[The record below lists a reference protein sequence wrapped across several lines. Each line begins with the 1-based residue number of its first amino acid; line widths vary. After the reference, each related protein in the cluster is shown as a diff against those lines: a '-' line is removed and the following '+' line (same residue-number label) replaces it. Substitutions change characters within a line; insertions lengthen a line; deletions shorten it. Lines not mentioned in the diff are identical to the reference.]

1 MAVDVTSAGY
11 YDVIPPPSR
20 GRRYVTAVRQF
31 FRRKPLGAL
40 GAIIIVVLV
49 LAAAFA
55 GVISPYDP
63 YEHSQQALQSPSAD
77 HLAGTDQYGRDI
89 FTRILYGARISLIVG
104 IGATLFSIIPASI
117 IGISSAYFGSA
128 FDYTVQRFV
137 DAVQAV
143 PGLILLIT
151 IVVVL
156 GGGVWNVTLALAF
169 PAAIVGSRV
178 VRSAALQVMGQ
189 DYVAAA
195 RASGA
200 SNVRIMVRHVLPNVA
215 APVIII
221 ASVGFGQFILAEA
234 SLSFLGYGVPPPEP
248 SWGGM
253 LASEGRAYMYAAT
266 YMFLAP
272 ALALSIVVFGVNMFG
287 DAIRDVLDPRLRGTG
302 K

>member
-1 MAVDVTSAGY
+1 MAVEAPSPSYHDVL
-11 YDVIPPPSR
+11 PSPAR
-20 GRRYVTAVRQF
+20 GSRYLKATAHF
-31 FRRKPLGAL
+31 LRRKPLGAF
-40 GAIIIVVLV
+40 GAVVLLV
-49 LAAAFA
+49 LVVAAALA
-55 GVISPYDP
+55 GLISPHDP
-63 YEHSQQALQSPSAD
+63 YAHSTDALHSPSWD
-77 HLAGTDQYGRDI
+77 HFAGTDQYGRDI

-104 IGATLFSIIPASI
+104 IGATLLSIIPATI
-117 IGISSAYFGSA
+117 IGISSAYFGNA
-128 FDYTVQRFV
+128 ADYVIQRLV
-137 DAVQAV
+137 DAVQAI

-156 GGGVWNVTLALAF
+156 GGGVWNVTLALAA
-169 PAAIVGSRV
+169 PSAIVGSRV

-189 DYVAAA
+189 DYVIAA

-200 SNVRIMVRHVLPNVA
+200 SNLRIMMRHVLPNVT
-215 APVIII
+215 APVIIL
-221 ASVGFGQFILAEA
+221 ASLGFGQFILAEA

-266 YMFLAP
+266 YMFVAP

>member
-1 MAVDVTSAGY
+1 MRWLIDGY
-11 YDVIPPPSR
+11 NVIRRDPDLAQHETHNLED
-20 GRRYVTAVRQF
+20 GR
-31 FRRKPLGAL
+31 
-40 GAIIIVVLV
+40 
-49 LAAAFA
+49 
-55 GVISPYDP
+55 
-63 YEHSQQALQSPSAD
+63 
-77 HLAGTDQYGRDI
+77 
-89 FTRILYGARISLIVG
+89 
-104 IGATLFSIIPASI
+104 
-117 IGISSAYFGSA
+117 
-128 FDYTVQRFV
+128 
-137 DAVQAV
+137 
-143 PGLILLIT
+143 
-151 IVVVL
+151 
-156 GGGVWNVTLALAF
+156 
-169 PAAIVGSRV
+169 
-178 VRSAALQVMGQ
+178 AALLRL
-189 DYVAAA
+189 VAGAA